1 MRNIDYRRASV
12 LLFDPVGVNLRNTR
26 YALHEIG
33 FREISC
39 LSSVNEFKRRLEDTS
54 PDLIIAELVNNEN
67 ELLRAVR
74 AVRSGELGRNPFCGF
89 RFHQLG
95 ARRQCREAGHRF
107 WR

>member
-39 LSSVNEFKRRLEDTS
+39 LSSIAEFKRRLEDTS
-54 PDLIIAELVNNEN
+54 PDLIMAELVNNEN

-74 AVRSGELGRNPFCGF
+74 AVRSGNSAATRSWSSPSPAGF
-89 RFHQLG
+89 
-95 ARRQCREAGHRF
+95 ATAV
-107 WR
+107 